1 MTNNNF
7 NKLSIDDLNSKLK
20 SIKAITSFIVG
31 LLIFIIGMMIY
42 GYFNQKGN
50 IAYFLSLGSGLI
62 ALIAVLPI
70 QFINMKKITDESNS
84 RKSLLK
90 AWC

>member
-62 ALIAVLPI
+62 ALIAVSPI